1 MTSIAS
7 PKHDASIARKK
18 LCKFF
23 PSLYLLRKYFLLC
36 CHVLWKEKS
45 SNFTEYDSSVN
56 GFWWM
61 GAGGVAVKR
70 RKKLRR
76 KRLKWL
82 ITFKSSII
90 LWSERRTLGIGMEC
104 GLFCGFENGYWDL
117 TWFEWILCMNFNVDL
132 DYLSEFGIIL
142 SWIFIELWLRQES
155 YHVEKCQKF

>member
-1 MTSIAS
+1 MTLAS
-7 PKHDASIARKK
+7 ERKK

-23 PSLYLLRKYFLLC
+23 LSYFCVENIFC
-36 CHVLWKEKS
+36 CVVMFYEKKES

-61 GAGGVAVKR
+61 RTGGVAVKK
-70 RKKLRR
+70 RKKRRR

-104 GLFCGFENGYWDL
+104 GLFLWVRKTVFVDL
-117 TWFEWILCMNFNVDL
+117 T
-132 DYLSEFGIIL
+132 
-142 SWIFIELWLRQES
+142 
-155 YHVEKCQKF
+155 